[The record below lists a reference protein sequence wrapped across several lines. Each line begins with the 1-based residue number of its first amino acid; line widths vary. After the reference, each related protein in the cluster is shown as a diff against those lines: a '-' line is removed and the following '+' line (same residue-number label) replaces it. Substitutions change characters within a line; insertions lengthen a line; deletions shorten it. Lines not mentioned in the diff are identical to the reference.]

1 MPRHQSGERSPPTE
15 TPSRLGE
22 RQANIAQRSLPSQRA
37 NRNPESSQ
45 LQKVP
50 SPGLDLESLNSP
62 TALGFRQNI
71 TEAIWRGRSKKK
83 NKREKEE
90 APPTPE
96 LMCIGGR
103 RCLRTPEP
111 NEEKMSEFLER

>member
-1 MPRHQSGERSPPTE
+1 MPRHQSGERSPLTE

-22 RQANIAQRSLPSQRA
+22 RQANIARRSLPSQRA
-37 NRNPESSQ
+37 NRSGTGASQ

-50 SPGLDLESLNSP
+50 SLGLDLESLNSP

-83 NKREKEE
+83 NKR
-90 APPTPE
+90 
-96 LMCIGGR
+96 
-103 RCLRTPEP
+103 
-111 NEEKMSEFLER
+111 